1 MYVDGCFCSQDE
13 PERDTSSAEGS
24 NADSGR
30 GASEE
35 GESQSHIS
43 WQQVLAQQQ
52 RRGST
57 PRLAPVVQFNDA
69 HLGFETPAR
78 RLLYKQS
85 GVTSLN
91 TSQQQPQSNLLK
103 TIATVP
109 SQHSPMSDTSS
120 DSQAPPIPPH
130 EPFVTR
136 SSERLYPLHTHLPER
151 RSFKMNAPPPAG
163 AQTLQRSRSDRAAA
177 TVRYSDAACSKDVY
191 V

>member
-1 MYVDGCFCSQDE
+1 MFQDE
-13 PERDTSSAEGS
+13 PERDSSSGDGS

-30 GASEE
+30 GVSEE

-43 WQQVLAQQQ
+43 WQQMTSHPLQQQ
-52 RRGST
+52 RRASA
-57 PRLAPVVQFNDA
+57 PRIAPVAQFNDA

-85 GVTSLN
+85 GVTSLA
-91 TSQQQPQSNLLK
+91 TSPPQQQQPQSNLLK
-103 TIATVP
+103 TISSLQ
-109 SQHSPMSDTSS
+109 SQHSPVSDSSS

-130 EPFVTR
+130 EPFTTR

-151 RSFKMNAPPPAG
+151 RSFKMSAPAPPPAVH
-163 AQTLQRSRSDRAAA
+163 LHRSRSDRAA
-177 TVRYSDAACSKDVY
+177 TVRYADAACSKDVY